1 MNESSLRLTNSSIGS
16 FSSLSA
22 ASLVLVVS
30 MGCTM
35 VLAVFGNGLVIAAVF
50 RTKSLRTT
58 AAIVVV
64 NLAIVD
70 LSITITVVPFVM
82 TTAVTQ
88 KWMLSQTVCKL
99 TAFINAF
106 LTVGQIMALLHISV
120 NRYIAV
126 VYPHR
131 YETRCNKRS
140 TLAAVM
146 TGWLYSLIWTS
157 LPFYGWGEMGFI
169 EGTLFCNILWSG
181 DMAYAMTVQLLC
193 YFIPSIMGAVL
204 YLNVYRK
211 VRLQSKKMSKKSLSV
226 QLRNHEGFQTRAESS
241 HSNVPTGSPIP
252 LSFDNLAASNE
263 DIGKMARKDRKSTIT
278 STNARRRSMVEAK
291 VTKTLLAVVTAF
303 VICWFPRGIA
313 TLWAIFASRQDV
325 PRALEYGSTVLVFF
339 NGAVNPLLY
348 GALHQDFKRAFKSI
362 ICCECVRAKGNQ
374 RGADTNGSGS

>member
-146 TGWLYSLIWTS
+146 AGWLA
-157 LPFYGWGEMGFI
+157 
-169 EGTLFCNILWSG
+169 LFF
-181 DMAYAMTVQLLC
+181 DMD
-193 YFIPSIMGAVL
+193 F
-204 YLNVYRK
+204 
-211 VRLQSKKMSKKSLSV
+211 
-226 QLRNHEGFQTRAESS
+226 
-241 HSNVPTGSPIP
+241 
-252 LSFDNLAASNE
+252 
-263 DIGKMARKDRKSTIT
+263 
-278 STNARRRSMVEAK
+278 
-291 VTKTLLAVVTAF
+291 TAF
-303 VICWFPRGIA
+303 
-313 TLWAIFASRQDV
+313 LWM
-325 PRALEYGSTVLVFF
+325 G
-339 NGAVNPLLY
+339 
-348 GALHQDFKRAFKSI
+348 
-362 ICCECVRAKGNQ
+362 
-374 RGADTNGSGS
+374 